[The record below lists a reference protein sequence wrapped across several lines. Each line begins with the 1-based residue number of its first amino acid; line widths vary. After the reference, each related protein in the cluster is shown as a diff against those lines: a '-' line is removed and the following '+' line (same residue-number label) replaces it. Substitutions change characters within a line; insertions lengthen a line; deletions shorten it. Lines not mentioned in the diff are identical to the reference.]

1 MNIVH
6 KSQLPQLFTNHKWQ
20 IFFVFAFVTAFAANA
35 GHVAETLSLSNGW
48 NAVYIESTPDG
59 SSPGEFFADM
69 PQVQRVGCYES
80 SVYSATE
87 QIASDGT
94 TIGQKPVAFYVW
106 ERGKD
111 DESTLQR
118 ILGGRCYMIYTTGEA
133 SKTFYG
139 VPACPRV
146 SWQAAADGF
155 MTIAG
160 VSIPAGETVQS
171 GTYFREGPLS
181 ADAVSSPYSFGGPS
195 AAAPEPTKMLAF
207 RGTPTLSGGRAYAFE
222 GKSVADW
229 RGMVKV
235 MVPSL
240 SGGIAFGSGSS
251 LLSFSVVNAGTTNRT
266 IRVAYGPSELSSEEK
281 PPLQVFIPRVGT
293 NECGWTS
300 FGTHDFDLAAGES
313 RTLALAVDKS
323 GFTADRTFAGL
334 VTVSDLSGTK
344 MRVRVPVTAKLDA
357 DSPYSAAYPKGLWYG
372 NIELSQ
378 VDRLS
383 DGAPVTA
390 GGKMK
395 MKALLLV
402 DNVGAAHLLQRVA
415 VGTAKEVAE
424 DGSRAVKLWPETT
437 DVPAECS
444 ARRISAVFPDV
455 AHRSLDATSGA
466 FGNMLQFDWTVA
478 ADARDNPFR
487 HAWHPDHGAGFAV
500 TNRLTLA
507 WHAES
512 GDSTWEYSPDEVT
525 YGICTWTL
533 GGLSGTGE
541 VTMRGTFALKRILA
555 VSQIEE

>member
-1 MNIVH
+1 MNIV
-6 KSQLPQLFTNHKWQ
+6 HKWQ
-20 IFFVFAFVTAFAANA
+20 IFFVLAFAAAIVANA
-35 GHVAETLSLSNGW
+35 GHVAETLTLLNGW
-48 NAVYIESTPDG
+48 NAVYIESSPDV

-94 TIGQKPVAFYVW
+94 TIGQKPAAFYVW

-118 ILGGRCYMIYTTGEA
+118 ILGGRCYLIYTTGEA

-207 RGTPTLSGGRAYAFE
+207 RGTPALSGGCAYAFE
-222 GKSVADW
+222 GRSVADW
-229 RGMVKV
+229 PGVLKV

-251 LLSFSVVNAGTTNRT
+251 LQSFSVANAGTTNRT
-266 IRVAYGPSELSSEEK
+266 IRVAYGPSELTTEEK

-293 NECGWTS
+293 NEYGWTA
-300 FGTHDFDLAAGES
+300 FETHDFDLAPGES

-334 VTVSDLSGTK
+334 VTVSDLCGTK

-378 VDRLS
+378 VDRLA
-383 DGAPVTA
+383 DGAPVAA
-390 GGKMK
+390 GGTMK
-395 MKALLLV
+395 MKAMIHV
-402 DNVGAAHLLQRVA
+402 DGTGGVHLLQRVA
-415 VGTAKEVAE
+415 VGTAKEQAE
-424 DGSRAVKLWPETT
+424 DGTRAVRLWPETT
-437 DVPAECS
+437 DVPAAYS
-444 ARRISAVFPDV
+444 VRRISSMFPDV
-455 AHRSLDATSGA
+455 AHRSLDATSGT
-466 FGNMLQFDWTVA
+466 FGNLLQFDWTVA

-487 HAWHPDHGAGFAV
+487 HAWHPDHATGVAV
-500 TNRLTLA
+500 TNRVTLS
-507 WHAES
+507 WYTES
-512 GDSTWEYSPDEVT
+512 GESTWAYSPDEVT

-533 GGLSGTGE
+533 GGLLGTGDI
-541 VTMRGTFALKRILA
+541 TLRGLFTLKRILSISK
-555 VSQIEE
+555 VEE

>member
-1 MNIVH
+1 MNIV
-6 KSQLPQLFTNHKWQ
+6 HKWQ
-20 IFFVFAFVTAFAANA
+20 IFFVFAFATAFAANA
-35 GHVAETLSLSNGW
+35 GHVAETLALSNGW

-80 SVYSATE
+80 SVYNATE

-160 VSIPAGETVQS
+160 VSIPAGETVQT

-181 ADAVSSPYSFGGPS
+181 AVAMTSPYSFGGTS
-195 AAAPEPTKMLAF
+195 AAAPEHSKMLAF
-207 RGTPTLSGGRAYAFE
+207 RGTPALSGGRAYAFE

-229 RGMVKV
+229 PGVVKV

-240 SGGIAFGSGSS
+240 SGGIEFGSGSS
-251 LLSFSVVNAGTTNRT
+251 LRSFSVANAGTTNRT
-266 IRVAYGPSELSSEEK
+266 IRVGYGPSELTTEEK

-293 NECGWTS
+293 NEYGWTA
-300 FGTHDFDLAAGES
+300 FETHDFDLAPGES
-313 RTLALAVDKS
+313 CTLALAIDKS
-323 GFTADRTFAGL
+323 GFTADRSFAGL

-344 MRVRVPVTAKLDA
+344 MRVRVPVTAKMDA
-357 DSPYSAAYPKGLWYG
+357 DSEYSAAFPKGLWYG
-372 NIELSQ
+372 KIELSQ
-378 VDRLS
+378 VDRQADAS
-383 DGAPVTA
+383 PVKA
-390 GGKMK
+390 GGSMT
-395 MKALLLV
+395 LNVILLV
-402 DNVGAAHLLQRVA
+402 DGTGAAHIMQRVA
-415 VGTAKEVAE
+415 VATAEKENADGTRDV
-424 DGSRAVKLWPETT
+424 RLWPETT
-437 DVPAECS
+437 SIPTGYTV
-444 ARRISAVFPDV
+444 RRLSTVFPDV
-455 AHRSLDATSGA
+455 AHRSVAATSGS
-466 FGNMLQFDWTVA
+466 FGNLLQFDWIVA

-487 HAWHPDHGAGFAV
+487 HAWHPDHATGYAV
-500 TNRLTLA
+500 TNRIALSWQTEA
-507 WHAES
+507 GET
-512 GDSTWEYSPDEVT
+512 TWEYSADEVT

-533 GGLSGTGE
+533 GGLSGAGDI
-541 VTMRGTFALKRILA
+541 TMRGTFALKRILDISK
-555 VSQIEE
+555 VEE

>member
-35 GHVAETLSLSNGW
+35 GHVAETLTLLNGW
-48 NAVYIESTPDG
+48 NAVYIESSPDV

-80 SVYSATE
+80 SVYNATE

-155 MTIAG
+155 MTITG
-160 VSIPAGETVQS
+160 VSIPAGETVQT

-181 ADAVSSPYSFGGPS
+181 SDAMTSPYSFRGTS
-195 AAAPEPTKMLAF
+195 AAAPEFTKMLAF
-207 RGTPTLSGGRAYAFE
+207 HGTPTLSGGRAYAFE

-229 RGMVKV
+229 PGVVKV

-240 SGGIAFGSGSS
+240 SGGIEFGSGSS
-251 LLSFSVVNAGTTNRT
+251 LRSFSVANAGTTNRT
-266 IRVAYGPSELSSEEK
+266 IRVGYGPSELTTEEK

-293 NECGWTS
+293 NEYGWTA
-300 FGTHDFDLAAGES
+300 FETHDFDLAPGES
-313 RTLALAVDKS
+313 CTLALAIDKS
-323 GFTADRTFAGL
+323 GFTADRSFAGL

-344 MRVRVPVTAKLDA
+344 MRVRVPVTAKMDA
-357 DSPYSAAYPKGLWYG
+357 DSEYSAAFPKGLWYG
-372 NIELSQ
+372 KIELSQ
-378 VDRLS
+378 VDRQADAS
-383 DGAPVTA
+383 PVKA
-390 GGKMK
+390 GGSMT
-395 MKALLLV
+395 LNVILLV
-402 DNVGAAHLLQRVA
+402 DGTGAAHIMQRVA
-415 VGTAKEVAE
+415 VATAEKENADGTRDV
-424 DGSRAVKLWPETT
+424 RLWPETT
-437 DVPAECS
+437 SIPTGYTV
-444 ARRISAVFPDV
+444 RRLSTVFPDV
-455 AHRSLDATSGA
+455 AHRSVAATSGS
-466 FGNMLQFDWTVA
+466 FGNLLQFDWIVA

-487 HAWHPDHGAGFAV
+487 HAWHPDHATGYAV
-500 TNRLTLA
+500 TNRIALSWQTEA
-507 WHAES
+507 GET
-512 GDSTWEYSPDEVT
+512 TWEYSADEVT

-533 GGLSGTGE
+533 GGLSGAGDI
-541 VTMRGTFALKRILA
+541 TMRGTFALKRILDISK
-555 VSQIEE
+555 VEE

>member
-1 MNIVH
+1 MNVVH
-6 KSQLPQLFTNHKWQ
+6 KLQLPQLFTNHKWQ
-20 IFFVFAFVTAFAANA
+20 IVFVFAFMAAFAANA
-35 GHVAETLSLSNGW
+35 GHVAETLTLLNGW
-48 NAVYIESTPDG
+48 NAVYIESTPDV

-94 TIGQKPVAFYVW
+94 TIGQKPAAFYVW

-118 ILGGRCYMIYTTGEA
+118 ILGGRCYLIYTTGEA

-207 RGTPTLSGGRAYAFE
+207 RGTPALSGGCAYAFE
-222 GKSVADW
+222 GRSVADW
-229 RGMVKV
+229 PGVVKV

-251 LLSFSVVNAGTTNRT
+251 LQSFSVANAGTTNRT
-266 IRVAYGPSELSSEEK
+266 IRVAYGPSELTTEEK

-293 NECGWTS
+293 NEYGWTA
-300 FGTHDFDLAAGES
+300 FETHDFDLAPGES

-323 GFTADRTFAGL
+323 GFTADRTWRSRS
-334 VTVSDLSGTK
+334 T
-344 MRVRVPVTAKLDA
+344 
-357 DSPYSAAYPKGLWYG
+357 SPA
-372 NIELSQ
+372 
-378 VDRLS
+378 
-383 DGAPVTA
+383 
-390 GGKMK
+390 
-395 MKALLLV
+395 
-402 DNVGAAHLLQRVA
+402 
-415 VGTAKEVAE
+415 
-424 DGSRAVKLWPETT
+424 SRRTG
-437 DVPAECS
+437 
-444 ARRISAVFPDV
+444 
-455 AHRSLDATSGA
+455 RS
-466 FGNMLQFDWTVA
+466 
-478 ADARDNPFR
+478 R
-487 HAWHPDHGAGFAV
+487 
-500 TNRLTLA
+500 
-507 WHAES
+507 
-512 GDSTWEYSPDEVT
+512 
-525 YGICTWTL
+525 
-533 GGLSGTGE
+533 GLSRFRT
-541 VTMRGTFALKRILA
+541 
-555 VSQIEE
+555 

>member
-1 MNIVH
+1 MKIVH
-6 KSQLPQLFTNHKWQ
+6 KSQLPQLFTNRKWQ
-20 IFFVFAFVTAFAANA
+20 IFFVLAFVAAIVANA
-35 GHVAETLSLSNGW
+35 GHVAETLTLSNGW

-80 SVYSATE
+80 SVYGATE

-160 VSIPAGETVQS
+160 VSIPAGETVTS
-171 GTYFREGPLS
+171 GLYFREGPLTS
-181 ADAVSSPYSFGGPS
+181 DAVKAPYEVRGQN
-195 AAAPEPTKMLAF
+195 AAAPEFTKLMPF
-207 RGTPTLSGGRAYAFE
+207 RGTPTLQGGRAYAFE

-229 RGMVKV
+229 PGVVKV

-240 SGGIAFGSGSS
+240 SGGIAFGSGS
-251 LLSFSVVNAGTTNRT
+251 LLRSFSVANAGTTNRT
-266 IRVAYGPSELSSEEK
+266 IRVSYGPSELTTEEK

-293 NECGWTS
+293 NEYGWTA
-300 FGTHDFDLAAGES
+300 FETHDFDLAPGES
-313 RTLALAVDKS
+313 RTLALAIDKS
-323 GFTADRTFAGL
+323 GFTADRSFAGI

-344 MRVRVPVTAKLDA
+344 MRVRVPVTAKMDA
-357 DSPYSAAYPKGLWYG
+357 DSEYSAAFPKGLWYG
-372 NIELSQ
+372 NIELLQ
-378 VDRLS
+378 VDRQA
-383 DGAPVTA
+383 DGSPVKA
-390 GGKMK
+390 GGSMK
-395 MKALLLV
+395 VNVILLV
-402 DNVGAAHLLQRVA
+402 DGTGESHIMQRVA
-415 VGTAKEVAE
+415 VATAEKENADGTRDV
-424 DGSRAVKLWPETT
+424 RLWPETT
-437 DVPAECS
+437 SIPSGYTV
-444 ARRISAVFPDV
+444 RRLSTVFPDV
-455 AHRSLDATSGA
+455 AHRSLAATSGS
-466 FGNMLQFDWTVA
+466 FGNLLQFDWTVA

-487 HAWHPDHGAGFAV
+487 HAWHPDHATGYAV
-500 TNRLTLA
+500 TNRIALSWQTEA
-507 WHAES
+507 GET
-512 GDSTWEYSPDEVT
+512 TWEYSADEVT

-533 GGLSGTGE
+533 GGLSGAGDI
-541 VTMRGTFALKRILA
+541 TMRGTFALKRILDISK
-555 VSQIEE
+555 VEE